1 MKFNIYCILFFF
13 FYLIQIRQVFPPS
26 FQELPPPALE
36 LFDLDEAFSSD
47 LLKLSQ
53 LTNKYLSNKD
63 KSNEIELDYYIRE
76 FGGIIRIQNSDTCTS
91 KEVLNNIVQ
100 KLINFKRIRN

>member
-1 MKFNIYCILFFF
+1 MFM
-13 FYLIQIRQVFPPS
+13 QVFPPS

-53 LTNKYLSNKD
+53 LTNKYMATKTLSKD
-63 KSNEIELDYYIRE
+63 VELDHYIRE
-76 FGGIIRIQNSDTCTS
+76 FGSIVRISTSDTHTA
-91 KEVLNNIVQ
+91 KEVLNAVFQSICSY
-100 KLINFKRIRN
+100 KAMHE

>member
-1 MKFNIYCILFFF
+1 MHYTLNAKINL
-13 FYLIQIRQVFPPS
+13 QVFPPS

-53 LTNKYLSNKD
+53 LTNKYMATKDLSND
-63 KSNEIELDYYIRE
+63 KELDHYIRE
-76 FGGIIRIQNSDTCTS
+76 FGSIIRINNSDTPTA
-91 KEVLNNIVQ
+91 KEVLNFVFQ
-100 KLINFKRIRN
+100 KICSYKAIHD

>member
-1 MKFNIYCILFFF
+1 M
-13 FYLIQIRQVFPPS
+13 QVFPPS

-53 LTNKYLSNKD
+53 LTNKYMATKTLSKD
-63 KSNEIELDYYIRE
+63 VELDHYIRE
-76 FGGIIRIQNSDTCTS
+76 FGSIVRINTSDTHTA
-91 KEVLNNIVQ
+91 KEVLNAVFQSICSY
-100 KLINFKRIRN
+100 KAMHE

>member
-1 MKFNIYCILFFF
+1 MLYEYIYKHIILEII
-13 FYLIQIRQVFPPS
+13 LQVFPPN

-53 LTNKYLSNKD
+53 LTNKYMATKELSND
-63 KSNEIELDYYIRE
+63 KELDHYIRE
-76 FGGIIRIQNSDTCTS
+76 FGSIIRINNSDTHTA
-91 KEVLNNIVQ
+91 KEVLNSVFQ
-100 KLINFKRIRN
+100 KICSYKAMHD

>member
-1 MKFNIYCILFFF
+1 MNQKNKSYNVSVGNNRIKL
-13 FYLIQIRQVFPPS
+13 QVFPPS

-53 LTNKYLSNKD
+53 LTNKYLGNKD
-63 KSNEIELDYYIRE
+63 QSNEMELDYYIRE
-76 FGGIIRIQNSDTCTS
+76 FGGIIRMPNSETCS
-91 KEVLNNIVQ
+91 AKEVLNNIFQ
-100 KLINFKRIRN
+100 KLASFKKVRN